1 MPPLNP
7 HTKLPIPIVHDY
19 ALPAARGEILA
30 VFDKVRALAHQPI
43 APLQATAWL
52 TREPVAF
59 DQRTSGREVELH
71 EGDRWGGL
79 FDCAWIRVRV
89 EVPASMDRASL
100 VLMIDLNGEALV
112 VDGQGRA
119 VQGLTNG
126 SSVFDRSLGEPG
138 KRLVRGMDRF
148 IDGSRLEVWLDAG
161 CNDLF
166 GTLQEGGV
174 VKQLR
179 LGVARADLIALGYD
193 MEVLLDLA
201 SELGE
206 SGAHYH
212 RVLHALWRAILGLR
226 TYSPEEVAAARA
238 ALAPELARRA
248 GDHPVRAIAAGH
260 AHIDLAWL
268 WPLRE
273 TWRKAARTFATVD
286 LLMERNVDYRFC
298 ASQPQLYAWV
308 RDQHPEL
315 YARVK
320 RRVAQGRWEPIGA
333 MWVEADNNLASGEAL
348 VRQFLYGK
356 RFFREEFGVDTR
368 ALFIPDD
375 FGYSTCLPQIMRGAG
390 VESLLTIK
398 MSWDAHQAFPH
409 NSFIWRGQDGSEVLV
424 HMPPEG
430 DYNSAALPRS
440 LRKAEGNFAERAL
453 LDEFVMLYGIGDG
466 GGGPGE
472 EHLERLARVRDLHG
486 VPPTRQDSIQGFF
499 DRLAQRRADLPVWS
513 GEMFL
518 HRHQGT
524 FTTQSRSKQFNRRG
538 ERLLREAEM
547 ACVEA
552 WVRRGVEYPHA
563 TLDRLWKEFLLYQF
577 HDILPGSSIT
587 RVYDESLARYASICA
602 ELESLIARGLG
613 SDTAAPRVWNTL
625 PFARHEWMQMDGHWV
640 RVEAPALAV
649 VDVAPAATAKIPAP
663 GCDDNTLDNGVL
675 RVEFAPDGAIAR
687 LIDRRRQRDVLHAP
701 SNVFHV
707 YHDAGD
713 AWDFPR
719 HTALRE
725 LERPRLVERR
735 ARLDG
740 PRAIVSQR
748 WTWGRSTIEQDIV
761 LMADSPLVEFRTV
774 LDWRDDATMLRVSFA
789 PDVAASEALSGVQY
803 GHVRR
808 PLHTN
813 TPADRGKFEQYA
825 HRWIAL
831 AEPGG
836 GVALLND
843 SHYGH
848 SVAPRHLELNLV
860 RTPSYPDPTADR
872 CRHAFAYALMPFAG
886 TPADAQVEDAA
897 HAFNAPLRLLAGAS
911 ATPGLFEIEGDTG
924 VMIDAIKKAEDAD
937 AVIVR
942 LHESAGRPATLRL
955 RPRFAC
961 RHVVMTNLMEEPA
974 GTVSPLA
981 DGWIPIGLR
990 AFELATVR
998 FDRG

>member
-19 ALPAARGEILA
+19 ALPASRGEILA

-43 APLQATAWL
+43 APLHATAWL
-52 TREPVAF
+52 THEPVAF
-59 DQRTSGREVELH
+59 AERTSGREVELR

-79 FDCAWIRVRV
+79 FDCAWIRLRA
-89 EVPASMDRASL
+89 EVPASVDRATL

-112 VDGQGRA
+112 VDDQGHA

-138 KRLVRGMDRF
+138 KRIVRGLDRF
-148 IDGSRLEVWLDAG
+148 IQGTRLEAWLDAG

-179 LGVARADLIALGYD
+179 LGVARPDLIGLGYD

-201 SELGE
+201 AELPE
-206 SGAHYH
+206 SGAHYQ

-226 TYSPEEVAAARA
+226 TYSTEEVAAARA
-238 ALAPELARRA
+238 TLAPDLARRP

-286 LLMERNVDYRFC
+286 LLMERDANYRFC

-308 RDQHPEL
+308 RNQHPEL

-375 FGYSTCLPQIMRGAG
+375 FGYSACLPQIMRGAG
-390 VESLLTIK
+390 VESMLTIK

-409 NSFIWRGQDGSEVLV
+409 SSFAWRGQDGSEVLV

-486 VPPTRQDSIQGFF
+486 VPPTQQGSIQAFF
-499 DRLAQRRADLPVWS
+499 DRLSAHRAELPVWS

-552 WVRRGVEYPHA
+552 WVRHGVEYPHA
-563 TLDRLWKEFLLYQF
+563 TFDRLWKEFLLYQF

-587 RVYDESLARYASICA
+587 RVYDESLARYAAICA
-602 ELESLIARGLG
+602 ELESLIA
-613 SDTAAPRVWNTL
+613 TAMAGDNAATRVWNTL
-625 PFARHEWMQMDGHWV
+625 PFARREWCRVDERWV
-640 RVEAPALAV
+640 RVDVPALAV
-649 VDVAPAATAKIPAP
+649 VEVAPAPPAP
-663 GCDDNTLDNGVL
+663 IPTLSGDDNTLDNGLL
-675 RVEFAPDGAIAR
+675 RVELAPDGAISR
-687 LIDRRRQRDVLHAP
+687 LVDRRRQRNVLHAA

-725 LERPRLVERR
+725 LERPCLVERR
-735 ARLDG
+735 ARIDG

-748 WTWGRSTIEQDIV
+748 WAWGRSTIEQDIV
-761 LMADSPLVEFRTV
+761 LVADSPLIEFHTR

-789 PDVAASEALSGVQY
+789 PEVAAGEALAGVQY
-803 GHVRR
+803 GHVHR

-831 AEPGG
+831 AEPGY

-848 SVAPRHLELNLV
+848 SVGPRRLELNLV
-860 RTPSYPDPTADR
+860 RTPSYPDPSADR
-872 CRHAFAYALMPFAG
+872 CRHAFAYALLPFVGSPAG
-886 TPADAQVEDAA
+886 ARVEETA
-897 HAFNAPLRLLAGAS
+897 HAFNAPLRLLAGTPP
-911 ATPGLFEIEGDTG
+911 TPGLFEIEGDTG

-942 LHESAGRPATLRL
+942 LHEGAGRPASLRI

-961 RHVVMTNLMEEPA
+961 RQVAMTNLLEEA
-974 GTVSPLA
+974 AETVSPLA
-981 DGWIPIGLR
+981 DGWIAIRLH

-998 FDRG
+998 FDRS